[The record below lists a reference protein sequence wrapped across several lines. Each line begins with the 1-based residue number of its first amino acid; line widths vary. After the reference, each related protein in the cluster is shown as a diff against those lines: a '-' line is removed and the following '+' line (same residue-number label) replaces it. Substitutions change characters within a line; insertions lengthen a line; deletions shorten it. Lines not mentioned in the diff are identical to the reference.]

1 MVRTFES
8 SFKNN
13 DIMKTLKQ
21 LVIFGLFLIGTIAF
35 AQTKKTD
42 AVSVKQNTNQ
52 NKKSQIKKVD
62 TKNLKKFIGTYELT
76 EANFTLDIVQEKGK
90 MYIITEFS
98 KDELLLKD
106 ENTLHEFTRGVDLQL
121 IAGNSDGLKFSQN
134 GYETIIERV
143 KPKAK
148 K

>member
-1 MVRTFES
+1 
-8 SFKNN
+8 
-13 DIMKTLKQ
+13 MKTLKQ
-21 LVIFGLFLIGTIAF
+21 LTILALFLVQTVVFG
-35 AQTKKTD
+35 QTKNTET
-42 AVSVKQNTNQ
+42 VSVKQETTQ
-52 NKKSQIKKVD
+52 KQESTVKKVD
-62 TKNLKKFIGTYELT
+62 TKNLKKFIGTYNLA

-90 MYIITEFS
+90 MYIVTEFS
-98 KDELLLKD
+98 KDQLLLKD

-121 IAGNSDGLKFSQN
+121 IAGNSDGLKFTQN